1 MNRKKFFEALLDR
14 NSGNSEFFD
23 RDLESKLAW
32 RGTVLVSDASGFT
45 RITRSRG
52 IIHFLSL
59 LAQSYKI
66 SIPIVKSHQ
75 GVLIKSEAD
84 NLIAHFSDPW
94 AALHCAL
101 EIQRAH
107 SVRNSAL
114 PEDEHFHLSIGMDHG
129 PFLLLEDDAY
139 GDAVNLAYKV
149 GEDIARPQEILI
161 TERYLQE
168 LRKDASKIEGLGI
181 APQGERETGGLKVSL
196 HGVTWQH

>member
-1 MNRKKFFEALLDR
+1 MKRIKFFEALLSR
-14 NSGNSEFFD
+14 NAGNAEAFD
-23 RDLESKLAW
+23 RDLESKLCY

-66 SIPIVKSHQ
+66 SIPLVKSHQ

-84 NLIAHFSDPW
+84 NLIAHFSDHW
-94 AALHCAL
+94 SALICAL

-107 SVRNSAL
+107 SIRNSAL

-161 TERYLQE
+161 TERLLQE
-168 LRKDASKIEGLGI
+168 LKLDPSKFEGLTI
-181 APQGERETGGLKVSL
+181 IPQGERETGGLKVEL
-196 HGVTWQH
+196 HAVSW

>member
-1 MNRKKFFEALLDR
+1 MNRTKFFESLLTR
-14 NSGNSEFFD
+14 NSKNADSFD
-23 RDLESKLAW
+23 RELEAQLSSK
-32 RGTVLVSDASGFT
+32 GTVLVSDASGFT

-52 IIHFLSL
+52 IIHFLSM

-66 SIPIVKSHQ
+66 SIPIVKAHQ

-84 NLIAHFSDPW
+84 NLIAHFTDPW
-94 AALHCAL
+94 SALHCAL

-107 SVRNSAL
+107 AIRNSVL
-114 PEDEHFHLSIGMDHG
+114 PEDEHFHLSIGVDHG

-161 TERYLQE
+161 TERLLQE
-168 LRKDASKIEGLGI
+168 LKQDPSRIEGWNI
-181 APQGERETGGLKVSL
+181 TPQGERETGGLKVQL
-196 HGVTWQH
+196 HAVSW